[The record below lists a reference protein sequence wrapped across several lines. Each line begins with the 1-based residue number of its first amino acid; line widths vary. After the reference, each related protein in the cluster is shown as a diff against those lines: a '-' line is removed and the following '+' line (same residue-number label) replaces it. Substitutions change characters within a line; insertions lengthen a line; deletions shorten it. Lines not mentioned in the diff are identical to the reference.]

1 MIDALD
7 RGEVWSGL
15 LFPPPDI
22 STIGSPYQRRFF
34 LLNSNFPTHFNM
46 ASNLID
52 LINKYYEAKK
62 PYTQS
67 LLNARTDSPDQTS
80 SPETNTSTTE
90 SGEPQFSISPR
101 IAKEEIMDVLK
112 KLEATKLE
120 YAQREK
126 ESTAEASAKKK
137 GKAPAGKK

>member
-1 MIDALD
+1 
-7 RGEVWSGL
+7 
-15 LFPPPDI
+15 
-22 STIGSPYQRRFF
+22 
-34 LLNSNFPTHFNM
+34 M

-52 LINKYYEAKK
+52 LIDEYYEAKK

-67 LLNARTDSPDQTS
+67 LLNAH
-80 SPETNTSTTE
+80 TE
-90 SGEPQFSISPR
+90 SLDQISPPENNPSTAESNNPQFSISPR
-101 IAKEEIMDVLK
+101 IPKEEIMDVLK

-120 YAQREK
+120 CAQRER

>member
-1 MIDALD
+1 
-7 RGEVWSGL
+7 
-15 LFPPPDI
+15 
-22 STIGSPYQRRFF
+22 
-34 LLNSNFPTHFNM
+34 M

-52 LINKYYEAKK
+52 LIDKYYEIKR

-67 LLNARTDSPDQTS
+67 LLSAHTDSPNQTS
-80 SPETNTSTTE
+80 SPETNTSAAE
-90 SGEPQFSISPR
+90 SSEPQFSISPR
-101 IAKEEIMDVLK
+101 IAKEEIMGVLR

-120 YAQREK
+120 CAQREK

>member
-1 MIDALD
+1 
-7 RGEVWSGL
+7 
-15 LFPPPDI
+15 
-22 STIGSPYQRRFF
+22 
-34 LLNSNFPTHFNM
+34 M

-52 LINKYYEAKK
+52 LIDKYYEAKK

-67 LLNARTDSPDQTS
+67 LINAHTESSDQTS
-80 SPETNTSTTE
+80 SPETNKSTNE

-101 IAKEEIMDVLK
+101 IPKEEIMDVLK

-120 YAQREK
+120 CAQREK